1 MAFFN
6 ILSHPYRIGQQ
17 DPLYGGGGAQ
27 GGATSQTD
35 REKAEEAKAAAKL
48 VEQEKE
54 GELAGTLNGLQQE
67 DLTAEEFEAAID
79 GLKTTYGDEYVD
91 KEILNYATVNKIFTF
106 AGVGDK
112 TSNIGEYVDDKGLS
126 EAVIEQSKKERYKTD
141 EFRAKYLESKNAAAD
156 AVSVGGEVDSLD
168 KDASKEERVTL
179 TQQTYQCYLLHN
191 IEAFAEFHRNQF
203 NFRMTDESEASSP
216 APFTIE
222 GSGDQRILLVD
233 DSHPDGAFF
242 ATNKMTSLGKT
253 KGISDVRPHEIAQ
266 LIPKLR
272 IYKVFRDQGEEVAK
286 VELNFDNYTDTS
298 FLEGPR
304 DPAGGFA
311 KGAGSGIKSFNWSF
325 VGGDPFTATRDLTA
339 TIKLYFQDFQDLIKV
354 RKGVNLFFPDAA
366 SKNYRYLDLVLQ
378 PDCRDKKTTTA
389 QLEEEAR
396 AENLGYDVYHP
407 ECYEIAV
414 EVGYADV
421 SMVSSSDMSASTK
434 EAIKKQ
440 SDTIYL
446 TMTEHNFDINQ
457 DGTFELTINYR
468 ARLSS
473 FLGDK
478 GMNVLLP
485 GGGYA
490 METEGVN
497 GEGTLEWSLSQL
509 DEEIKS
515 ERKKAKDGTT
525 ERNEFLKDLETVRE
539 IVISKSTISLHSGI
553 MKSLFKNRMVYQ
565 TTISHQD
572 FNKFSFFGQIDRTNK
587 DSIYVTN
594 WDEDTDSGIILGIDR
609 VTGLSV
615 QDGFYHCPEGT
626 DASGNPTPIQIAT
639 TSDASSFT
647 AVNPAESQKKRIG
660 EVLDSHK
667 IFFTT
672 LGDVIGVITDH
683 VLGETSILPK
693 GKFKH
698 ESMKDFVKSL
708 PSGDNDARTYGQ
720 NARDRLKSLF
730 RPTSVSDKQL
740 VEIGKGFEEGL
751 GADTADDTVQVPL
764 NGTQAKLM
772 ERFRV
777 VLGTLAY
784 RSTVDDQ
791 VHSINLAHM
800 PISLESLQTFFI
812 ENVIMTNRTFYSY
825 QDFVKDLLNDII
837 LKNMRRECF
846 GGYFENAVK
855 AGISLLK
862 AQGVVED
869 NVYLE
874 PITNR
879 EDENIYGPRDFNL
892 TYNVLK
898 MKNATES
905 NPIFTNIESK
915 NVKNYDYM
923 LFSAYSTKG
932 FAGALTGVES
942 TDRNL
947 GIPHFRFGQTTGF
960 LKSANF
966 SKTPLE
972 YAAEERYVREGSA
985 NMLNQLAGRYEM
997 QLNMVGNSIFHP
1009 GQYVF
1014 FDPIAMGVGRPNEN
1028 DGGEARSYANRMGLG
1043 GYHIITEVG
1052 NSISVGKFETTI
1064 KALWD
1069 TSGKPTGE
1077 EKE

>member
-6 ILSHPYRIGQQ
+6 ILSHPYLVGAGSQS
-17 DPLYGGGGAQ
+17 YGSYQAQ
-27 GGATSQTD
+27 ASD
-35 REKAEEAKAAAKL
+35 AKAKEEQKQQKL
-48 VEQEKE
+48 IEAESE
-54 GELAGTLNGLQQE
+54 GSLNAVFKGLE
-67 DLTAEEFEAAID
+67 DSNPTPEEFNSFIEDIKNTA
-79 GLKTTYGDEYVD
+79 GFSEEFVD
-91 KEILNYATVNKIFTF
+91 QEILNYAAANGLATAGTDFGDYIQQEGLFGDVQDILGSERASSPEFIDKYKNK
-106 AGVGDK
+106 
-112 TSNIGEYVDDKGLS
+112 NISASDRLS
-126 EAVIEQSKKERYKTD
+126 LSGQE
-141 EFRAKYLESKNAAAD
+141 
-156 AVSVGGEVDSLD
+156 DSLD
-168 KDASKEERVTL
+168 KDASTEERVSI

-203 NFRMTDESEASSP
+203 NLRMSGDSNTSSP

-222 GSGDQRILLVD
+222 GNGDQRILLVD

-272 IYKVFRDQGEEVAK
+272 IYKIFRDQGEEVAK
-286 VELNFDNYTDTS
+286 VELEFDNFTDTN
-298 FLEGPR
+298 FLEDPR

-325 VGGDPFTATRDLTA
+325 IGGDPFTATRDLTA

-354 RKGVNLFFPDAA
+354 RKGVNLFFPDYA
-366 SKNYRYLDLVLQ
+366 KEYRYLDLVLQ
-378 PDCRDKKTTTA
+378 ADCRDKQTTPS

-421 SMVSSSDMSASTK
+421 SMISSGDMSAQTK
-434 EAIKKQ
+434 DAIKKQ

-446 TMTEHNFDINQ
+446 TMVEHTFDINQ
-457 DGTFELTINYR
+457 DGTFELTVNYR

-473 FLGDK
+473 FLGDE

-490 METEGVN
+490 VETEGVN
-497 GEGTLEWSLSQL
+497 GEGSLQWSLSEI
-509 DEEIKS
+509 DEIIKD

-525 ERNEFLKDLETVRE
+525 KQNEKLKKLDILRE
-539 IVISKSTISLHSGI
+539 IIIAKSTISLHSGI

-587 DSIYVTN
+587 DSLYVTN

-609 VTGLSV
+609 TTGLVGV
-615 QDGFYHCPEGT
+615 QDGFYHCPEGS
-626 DASGNPTPIQIAT
+626 DANGNPTPIQAAT
-639 TSDASSFT
+639 IDDASSFT
-647 AVNPAESQKKRIG
+647 AVNPKESQKDRIG
-660 EVLDSHK
+660 EVMDSHK

-672 LGDVIGVITDH
+672 LGDIIGVITEH
-683 VLGETSILPK
+683 VLGEAAIIPK
-693 GKFKH
+693 GGLKNPNI
-698 ESMKDFVKSL
+698 ESWIDFIME
-708 PSGDNDARTYGQ
+708 GDNESRSWGQ
-720 NARDRLKSLF
+720 NALDRLLTGFNPESQ
-730 RPTSVSDKQL
+730 SDKQL
-740 VEIGKGFEEGL
+740 NEFGEQFEEGSL
-751 GADTADDTVQVPL
+751 AAAGADAASADTSVSL
-764 NGTQAKLM
+764 NSTQAKLM

-784 RSTVDDQ
+784 KSTVDDQ

-800 PISLESLQTFFI
+800 PISLESLQTFFV
-812 ENVIMTNRTFYSY
+812 ENVISTRRTFYSY
-825 QDFVKDLLNDII
+825 QDFVRDLLNDLI
-837 LKNMRRECF
+837 LDNMRRECF
-846 GGYFENAVK
+846 GGYFEDSVK

-862 AQGVVED
+862 AQGIVE
-869 NVYLE
+869 NEVELE

-898 MKNATES
+898 MKNATEDS
-905 NPIFTNIESK
+905 PIFTNIESK
-915 NVKNYDYM
+915 NAKNYDYM

-972 YAAEERYVREGSA
+972 FAAEERYVREGSA

-1028 DGGEARSYANRMGLG
+1028 DGGEARSFANRMGLG

-1052 NSISVGKFETTI
+1052 NSISVGKFETTV

>member
-1 MAFFN
+1 MAGELLVGLIDYF
-6 ILSHPYRIGQQ
+6 
-17 DPLYGGGGAQ
+17 
-27 GGATSQTD
+27 TETD
-35 REKAEEAKAAAKL
+35 EEKEAAAAAKL
-48 VEQEKE
+48 IEQEKD
-54 GELAGTLNGLQQE
+54 GDLAGFIDGLQQQ
-67 DLTAEEFEAAID
+67 DLSAAEFESAVE
-79 GLKTTYGDEYVD
+79 GLKKTYDDDYVD
-91 KEILNYATVNKIFTF
+91 KELLTYATVNGVYAF
-106 AGVGDK
+106 AGIGDT
-112 TSNIGEYVDDKGLS
+112 TSNLGEYVKDNELTDDIIAEGRREKYKS
-126 EAVIEQSKKERYKTD
+126 DEYKARYK
-141 EFRAKYLESKNAAAD
+141 EKQNATSDKVAIT
-156 AVSVGGEVDSLD
+156 GEVDSLD
-168 KDASKEERVTL
+168 EDASKKERVSI

-203 NFRMTDESEASSP
+203 DLRMKGESPLSSP

-253 KGISDVRPHEIAQ
+253 KGISDVKPHEIAQ

-272 IYKVFRDQGEEVAK
+272 IYKIFRFRGEEVAK
-286 VELNFDNYTDTS
+286 VELEFDNYTDTG
-298 FLEGPR
+298 FLEDKRSPDVADETNLSGY
-304 DPAGGFA
+304 A

-325 VGGDPFTATRDLTA
+325 IGGDPFTATRDLTA
-339 TIKLYFQDFQDLIKV
+339 TVKLYFQDFQDLVKV
-354 RKGVNLFFPDAA
+354 RKGVNLFFPDYE
-366 SKNYRYLDLVLQ
+366 KEYRYLDLVLQ
-378 PDCRDKKTTTA
+378 ADCRDKKITPT

-421 SMVSSSDMSASTK
+421 SMVSDGEMTAGTK
-434 EAIKKQ
+434 DVIKKQ

-446 TMTEHNFDINQ
+446 TMVDHNFDINQ

-490 METEGVN
+490 VETEGVN
-497 GEGTLEWSLSQL
+497 GEGSLQWSLSEL

-515 ERKKAKDGTT
+515 ERKKAKDGST
-525 ERNEFLKDLETVRE
+525 ERNDFLKDLETVRE
-539 IVISKSTISLHSGI
+539 IIIAKSTISLHSGI

-565 TTISHQD
+565 TTISHTD
-572 FNKFSFFGQIDRTNK
+572 FNKFSFFGQIDRTNE
-587 DSIYVTN
+587 DSVYVTN
-594 WDEDTDSGIILGIDR
+594 WDEDTDSGIIQGIDNLGP
-609 VTGLSV
+609 T
-615 QDGFYHCPEGT
+615 CPEASVADSNT
-626 DASGNPTPIQIAT
+626 D
-639 TSDASSFT
+639 DEKSFT
-647 AVNPAESQKKRIG
+647 AVNPNESQKDRIG
-660 EVLDSHK
+660 EVKQDHK

-672 LGDVIGVITDH
+672 LGDIIGIITDH
-683 VLGETSILPK
+683 VLGEAAIVPK

-698 ESMKDFVKSL
+698 ASMKEFVKGL
-708 PSGDNDARTYGQ
+708 PSGDNEDRTFGQ
-720 NARDRLKSLF
+720 NAMDRISTGF
-730 RPTSVSDKQL
+730 NPESVSDKQL
-740 VEIGKGFEEGL
+740 AEIGEGFEEGL
-751 GADTADDTVQVPL
+751 KAGGVDDDPTQVSL
-764 NGTQAKLM
+764 NSTQAKLM

-784 RSTVDDQ
+784 RGTIDDQ

-800 PISLESLQTFFI
+800 PISLESLQTFFV
-812 ENVIMTNRTFYSY
+812 EHVISTRRTFYSY
-825 QDFVKDLLNDII
+825 QDFVKDLLNDLI
-837 LKNMRRECF
+837 LDNMRRECF
-846 GGYFENAVK
+846 GGYFEDAVK
-855 AGISLLK
+855 SGISLLK
-862 AQGVVED
+862 AQGAGTI
-869 NVYLE
+869 NAGLPTAAE

-879 EDENIYGPRDFNL
+879 EDKNIYGPRGFDL

-898 MKNATES
+898 MKNATED

-915 NVKNYDYM
+915 NTKNFDYM
-923 LFSAYSTKG
+923 LFSAYSSKG
-932 FAGALTGVES
+932 FAGALNGSEM

-960 LKSANF
+960 LKSATF
-966 SKTPLE
+966 SKTPIEFL
-972 YAAEERYVREGSA
+972 AEERYVREGSA

-997 QLNMVGNSIFHP
+997 QINMVGNSIFHP

-1014 FDPIAMGVGRPNEN
+1014 FDPISMGVGRPNEN
-1028 DGGEARSYANRMGLG
+1028 EGGEARSFANRMGLG

-1069 TSGKPTGE
+1069 TSGKSTGE
-1077 EKE
+1077 EKD